1 MDRFLGDG
9 GMALL
14 TTFGVTFDA
23 YGEGWADAAWT
34 PTAPCANPQGIVQG
48 GVHAVVLDAAMNFAM
63 LAALERGDNG
73 ATLDLHVSTIRP
85 ARVADPLRVR
95 GEVVRLARSVAYLEA
110 KIRNEQGDLVSQ
122 AAGTFIVRRREP

>member
-1 MDRFLGDG
+1 MERFLGDG

-14 TTFGVTFDA
+14 ATFGVAFDG
-23 YGEGWADAAWT
+23 YGDGWAEAAWT
-34 PTAPCANPQGIVQG
+34 PTEPCANPQGIVQG
-48 GVHAVVLDAAMNFAM
+48 GVHGVVLDAAMNFAM

-73 ATLDLHVSTIRP
+73 ATLEFHVSTMRP

-110 KIRNEQGDLVSQ
+110 KIRNAEGELVSQ
-122 AAGTFIVRRREP
+122 ATGTFIVRRREG

>member
-14 TTFGVTFDA
+14 TTFGVAFDA
-23 YGEGWADAAWT
+23 YGEGWAEAAWS
-34 PTAPCANPQGIVQG
+34 PTEPCANPQGVVQG
-48 GVHAVVLDAAMNFAM
+48 GVHGVVLDAAMNFAM

-73 ATLDLHVSTIRP
+73 ATLDLHVSTMRP
-85 ARVADPLRVR
+85 ARIGDVLRVR

-110 KIRNEQGDLVSQ
+110 KIRNADNELVSQ
-122 AAGTFIVRRREP
+122 ATGTFIVRRRET

>member
-9 GMALL
+9 GMPLL
-14 TTFGVTFDA
+14 TTFGVAFDA
-23 YGEGWADAAWT
+23 YGEGWAAAAWT
-34 PTAPCANPQGIVQG
+34 PTPPCANPQGIVQG

-63 LAALERGDNG
+63 LAGLERGDNG

-85 ARVADPLRVR
+85 ARVGDVLRVR

-110 KIRNEQGDLVSQ
+110 RVRDEAGEVVSQ
-122 AAGTFIVRRREP
+122 ATGTFIVRRRES